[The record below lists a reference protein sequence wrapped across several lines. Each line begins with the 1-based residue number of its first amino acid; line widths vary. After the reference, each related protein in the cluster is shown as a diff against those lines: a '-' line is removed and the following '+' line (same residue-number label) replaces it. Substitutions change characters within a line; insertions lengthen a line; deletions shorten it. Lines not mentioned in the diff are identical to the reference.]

1 MLIKYTKKVKLSK
14 EKKRNEKIIERAG
27 VFDHNWG
34 RVADTLHELS
44 I

>member
-1 MLIKYTKKVKLSK
+1 MQIKYTKKVKLSK
-14 EKKRNEKIIERAG
+14 EKKRKIIERPSA
-27 VFDHNWG
+27 FDHNWG